1 MAQRYLYQVINNTRQ
16 EIVFGATD
24 QALEKELERMAKD
37 PKSPVA
43 AWKLGDQ
50 VNFRALTEPM
60 DEGLLKYLY
69 RNLESRNPPNKF
81 KVLKTFAE

>member
-16 EIVFGATD
+16 EIVFGATEL
-24 QALEKELERMAKD
+24 QLEKELERIAKD
-37 PKSPVA
+37 PSSPVA
-43 AWKLGDQ
+43 AWKQGDQ

-60 DEGLLKYLY
+60 DEGLLKYIY

-81 KVLKTFAE
+81 RVLKTFKE

>member
-1 MAQRYLYQVINNTRQ
+1 
-16 EIVFGATD
+16 
-24 QALEKELERMAKD
+24 MAKD